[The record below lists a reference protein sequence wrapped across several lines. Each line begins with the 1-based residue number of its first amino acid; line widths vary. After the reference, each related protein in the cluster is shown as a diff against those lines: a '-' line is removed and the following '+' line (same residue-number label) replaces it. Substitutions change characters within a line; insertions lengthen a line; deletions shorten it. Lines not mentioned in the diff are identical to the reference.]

1 MRTTFLV
8 GSRTL
13 GRSRYLL
20 MNRGG
25 RHPAPFPGPWTVK
38 AVVRKEPLYPDADS
52 SLEMSESRSSVR
64 SADPDSSAST
74 AR

>member
-20 MNRGG
+20 MNRDG
-25 RHPAPFPGPWTVK
+25 RHPVPFPGPWTVK
-38 AVVRKEPLYPDADS
+38 AVVRNEPLHPDSAS
-52 SLEMSESRSSVR
+52 SLEMSERRSSVR
-64 SADPDSSAST
+64 SAAPDSSAST